1 MVKPVLLT
9 VDDDRDVLSAIAR
22 DLRKHY
28 GQEYR
33 VLRTDSGSGALEL
46 LQKLKDQRE
55 PVALVLSDQRMPAMD
70 GVTLLAETIKL
81 HPKSKRALT
90 IDDIRAPSTLNP
102 LPKNPSELSPVHSM
116 NSQQNGL
123 L

>member
-33 VLRTDSGSGALEL
+33 VLRTDSGSGALDL
-46 LQKLKDQRE
+46 LQKLNPENSR
-55 PVALVLSDQRMPAMD
+55 R
-70 GVTLLAETIKL
+70 
-81 HPKSKRALT
+81 
-90 IDDIRAPSTLNP
+90 IRFR
-102 LPKNPSELSPVHSM
+102 
-116 NSQQNGL
+116 
-123 L
+123 